1 MDKGSRFGGF
11 LLGFIFGVVGLIIA
25 LCIDTPKTKRGAV
38 AGFFVSIALKVIIVI
53 CIWLGGLIAI
63 V

>member
-53 CIWLGGLIAI
+53 CI
-63 V
+63 